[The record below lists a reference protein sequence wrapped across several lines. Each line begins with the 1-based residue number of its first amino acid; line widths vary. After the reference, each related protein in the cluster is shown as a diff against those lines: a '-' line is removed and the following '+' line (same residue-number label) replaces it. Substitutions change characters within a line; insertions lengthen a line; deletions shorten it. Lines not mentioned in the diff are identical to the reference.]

1 MCDGVT
7 VPQVISLLHRPVYT
21 YPQVDRLL
29 GLTSGTAR
37 RWINGYRRGRRTYEP
52 IVRPESQNTTWVTW
66 GEYVEARLLANW
78 RDLDKLPIPK
88 LRRLAE
94 YLRRETGEEF
104 PLATYSMLMRPEGR
118 TMVWRAQQFA
128 DLPQDL
134 AVEVGS
140 GQIVWTP
147 VVERLVEA
155 AEFGPDTTPQGR
167 QMVTELTAD
176 EDFPLI
182 MLDVRRRGGQ
192 PVIKGRN
199 VRASTIAE
207 LVAAGESRE
216 DVAEWY
222 DLTAEQIDQAVGYFR
237 RNLRIA

>member
-1 MCDGVT
+1 M
-7 VPQVISLLHRPVYT
+7 
-21 YPQVDRLL
+21 DRLL

-37 RWINGYRRGRRTYEP
+37 RWINGYRRGRRAYAP
-52 IVRPESQNTTWVTW
+52 IIRPESRNTTWVSW
-66 GEYVEARLLANW
+66 GEYIEAMLLASW

-104 PLATYSMLMRPEGR
+104 PLATYSTLMRPESR
-118 TMVWRAQQFA
+118 SMVWRAQQFA
-128 DLPQDL
+128 DLPEDL
-134 AVEVGS
+134 AVEVS
-140 GQIVWTP
+140 TGQIVWTP
-147 VVERLVEA
+147 VVERLLEA
-155 AEFGPDTTPQGR
+155 ADFGPDTTPDGR
-167 QMVTELTAD
+167 QMIAELTAD

-182 MLDVRRRGGQ
+182 KLDVRRRGGQ

-207 LVAAGESRE
+207 LVAAGESRD

-237 RNLRIA
+237 SHLRIA

>member
-1 MCDGVT
+1 MNVA
-7 VPQVISLLHRPVYT
+7 QVISLLHRPVYT

-29 GLTSGTAR
+29 RLTSGTAR
-37 RWINGYRRGRRTYEP
+37 RWINGYRRGRRAYEP
-52 IVRPESQNTTWVTW
+52 IIRPESRNTTWVTW
-66 GEYVEARLLANW
+66 GEYIETRLLANW

-104 PLATYSMLMRPEGR
+104 PLATYATLMRSEGR
-118 TMVWRAQQFA
+118 TMVWQAQQFA
-128 DLPQDL
+128 DLPEDL
-134 AVEVGS
+134 AVEVGT

-155 AEFGPDTTPQGR
+155 ADFGPDTTPDGR
-167 QMVTELTAD
+167 RMVTELTAD

-182 MLDVRRRGGQ
+182 KLDVRRRGGQ
-192 PVIKGRN
+192 PVIQDRN

-207 LVAAGESRE
+207 LVAAGESHE
-216 DVAEWY
+216 DVADWY

-237 RNLRIA
+237 RNLHIA

>member
-1 MCDGVT
+1 MCDCVK
-7 VPQVISLLHRPVYT
+7 VAQVISLLRRPVYT

-37 RWINGYRRGRRTYEP
+37 RWINGYRRGRRAYEP
-52 IVRPESQNTTWVTW
+52 IIRPEARNTTWVTW
-66 GEYVEARLLANW
+66 GEYIEAMLLVNW

-104 PLATYSMLMRPEGR
+104 PLATYSTLMRPEGR
-118 TMVWRAQQFA
+118 SMVWRAQQFA
-128 DLPQDL
+128 DLPEDL
-134 AVEVGS
+134 AVEGGT

-155 AEFGPDTTPQGR
+155 AGFGPDTTPDGR
-167 QMVTELTAD
+167 QMIDELTAN

-182 MLDVRRRGGQ
+182 KLDVRRRGGQ

-207 LVAAGESRE
+207 LVAAGESRH

-237 RNLRIA
+237 RHLRIA

>member
-1 MCDGVT
+1 
-7 VPQVISLLHRPVYT
+7 
-21 YPQVDRLL
+21 
-29 GLTSGTAR
+29 
-37 RWINGYRRGRRTYEP
+37 
-52 IVRPESQNTTWVTW
+52 
-66 GEYVEARLLANW
+66 W

-94 YLRRETGEEF
+94 YLRRETGEKF
-104 PLATYSMLMRPEGR
+104 PLATYSTLMRPEGR
-118 TMVWRAQQFA
+118 TMVWQAQQFA
-128 DLPQDL
+128 DLPEDL
-134 AVEVGS
+134 AVEVGT
-140 GQIVWTP
+140 GQIVCTP

-155 AEFGPDTTPQGR
+155 ADFGPDTTPDGR
-167 QMVTELTAD
+167 RMISELTAD

-182 MLDVRRRGGQ
+182 KLDVRRRGGQ
-192 PVIKGRN
+192 PVIQGRN

-237 RNLRIA
+237 SHLRIA

>member
-1 MCDGVT
+1 MRLYERGT
-7 VPQVISLLHRPVYT
+7 AISLLHRPVYT

-37 RWINGYRRGRRTYEP
+37 RWINGYRHGHRAYEP
-52 IVRPESQNTTWVTW
+52 ITRPESRNTTWVTW

-78 RDLDKLPIPK
+78 RDLDRFPIPK

-104 PLATYSMLMRPEGR
+104 PLATYAMLMRPEGK
-118 TMVWRAQQFA
+118 TVVWQAQQFA
-128 DLPQDL
+128 DLPEDL
-134 AVEVGS
+134 AVEVIT
-140 GQIVWTP
+140 GQIVWTS
-147 VVERLVEA
+147 VVGRLVEA
-155 AEFGPDTTPQGR
+155 ADFGPDTTPDGR
-167 QMVTELTAD
+167 RMVAELTAD

-182 MLDVRRRGGQ
+182 KLDVRRRGGQ
-192 PVIKGRN
+192 PVIQGRN

-207 LVAAGESRE
+207 LVAAGESRG

-222 DLTAEQIDQAVGYFR
+222 DLSAEQIDQAVGYYR
-237 RNLRIA
+237 RHLRIA